1 MGIRPSQ
8 QPQRAG
14 ESEKASVRGDH
25 LRSVAELRVRAS
37 TQAATAKRS
46 RGFSWNFFTWCGVL
60 GILAACW
67 RSWSSGSVLSA
78 VVGLMRLRSLSRR
91 GSVRAKRGKLARFAV
106 RGAILAVALSVAKLF
121 SSLHVCCFGS
131 LGFPCFVISHP
142 NKKSILLQEV
152 LHNSGSDRSGLGIT
166 PGRPLEATGCPGHVD
181 IRCAWCSA
189 LGTK

>member
-1 MGIRPSQ
+1 MRSPVALCPLRSWTGNHIVHPRKQLPVAAFVGIRPSQ

-106 RGAILAVALSVAKLF
+106 RGAILAVALSVLTDLAWALLLAVLWKPRVALAMLTSAALGAVKKLAKFLA
-121 SSLHVCCFGS
+121 L
-131 LGFPCFVISHP
+131 
-142 NKKSILLQEV
+142 ILL
-152 LHNSGSDRSGLGIT
+152 S
-166 PGRPLEATGCPGHVD
+166 
-181 IRCAWCSA
+181 
-189 LGTK
+189 